1 VVRLIERAV
10 DHAPPGSLAWSLGA
24 GNTEGGTGRAS
35 AVLEIG
41 LAALLLVPAA
51 GSIPATWR
59 AVDRSADLTAPNWLD
74 AVLPKLDA
82 HGVVISWW
90 SYSTPLW
97 YAQIIEG
104 KIPGVS
110 IVDDRTRLDEGLG
123 SVEDVIDS
131 NLGRRAVYLVRL
143 PADISTLQADYTM
156 TLVDATDP
164 TQPVYQVTGRI
175 GTRP

>member
-1 VVRLIERAV
+1 M
-10 DHAPPGSLAWSLGA
+10 
-24 GNTEGGTGRAS
+24 
-35 AVLEIG
+35 
-41 LAALLLVPAA
+41 
-51 GSIPATWR
+51 
-59 AVDRSADLTAPNWLD
+59 
-74 AVLPKLDA
+74 
-82 HGVVISWW
+82 VISWW